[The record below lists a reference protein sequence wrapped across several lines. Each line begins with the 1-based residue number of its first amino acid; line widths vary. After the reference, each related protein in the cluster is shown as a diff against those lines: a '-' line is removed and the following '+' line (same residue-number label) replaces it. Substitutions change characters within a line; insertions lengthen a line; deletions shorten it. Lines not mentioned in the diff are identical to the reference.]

1 MIVIPLHK
9 PWNDL
14 TEEEQDKYGRVRY
27 EMERRDGNSEWREWR
42 AYRIAGGLMLTVILL
57 AAGGMFFAIRG
68 QRVQAMVQ
76 MVQLEGD
83 RVVAVGRPIDL
94 LDYTP
99 QEGEWRNMLTHW
111 VTKRHWRDQTEDDP
125 EAVRAHYDWRWLYL
139 HTCGAARKQLEEAE
153 KVEKPFEPSTKRVKV
168 DIETFTKDPMPNRYH
183 VFWTSTTT
191 EKYSPEPKVE
201 RWTTTFLVGRVGPK
215 TAAEATLNSL
225 GQCVA
230 GLHDEPRA
238 NN

>member
-1 MIVIPLHK
+1 MTTVSAK
-9 PWNDL
+9 PWDDL
-14 TEEEQDKYGRVRY
+14 TEEEQEKYGRVRY

-83 RVVAVGRPIDL
+83 RLVQVGIPIDL
-94 LDYTP
+94 LDYAP

-111 VTKRHWRDQTEDDP
+111 ITKRHWRDQAEDDP
-125 EAVRAHYDWRWLYL
+125 QAVRAHYDWRWLYL

-153 KVEKPFEPSTKRVKV
+153 KVEKPFEPSKKRVKV
-168 DIETFTKDPMPNRYH
+168 DIETITKDPTPNRYH
-183 VFWTSTTT
+183 VFWTATTI

-201 RWTTTFLVGRVGPK
+201 RWTTTFLVDRVGPK

-225 GQCVA
+225 GQCAA

-238 NN
+238 HN

>member
-1 MIVIPLHK
+1 MTTVGAK
-9 PWNDL
+9 PWDDL
-14 TEEEQDKYGRVRY
+14 TAEEQDKYGRVRY
-27 EMERRDGNSEWREWR
+27 EQERRDGNSEWREWR
-42 AYRIAGGLMLTVILL
+42 AYRIAGGLILTVIVL
-57 AAGGMFFAIRG
+57 AIGFVFFAIRG

-76 MVQLEGD
+76 QVQLEGE

-125 EAVRAHYDWRWLYL
+125 QAVRAHYDWRWLYL
-139 HTCGAARKQLEEAE
+139 HTCGAARKQLEKAE
-153 KVEKPFEPSTKRVKV
+153 QVEKPFEPSKKRVKV
-168 DIETFTKDPMPNRYH
+168 DIETFNKDPIANRYH

-191 EKYSPEPKVE
+191 EQYSPEPKVE
-201 RWTTTFLVGRVGPK
+201 RWTTTFLVDRVEPK
-215 TAAEATLNSL
+215 TAAEATLNNL

-230 GLHDEPRA
+230 GLHDEPRS
-238 NN
+238 

>member
-1 MIVIPLHK
+1 MQSGIAK
-9 PWNDL
+9 PWDDL

-42 AYRIAGGLMLTVILL
+42 AYRIAGGLILTVILL

-83 RVVAVGRPIDL
+83 RLVQVGIPIDL

-111 VTKRHWRDQTEDDP
+111 ITKRHWRDQAEDDP
-125 EAVRAHYDWRWLYL
+125 QAVRAHYDWRWLYL

-153 KVEKPFEPSTKRVKV
+153 KVEQPFEPSTKRVKV
-168 DIETFTKDPMPNRYH
+168 DIETITKDPTPNRYH
-183 VFWTSTTT
+183 VFWTATTI

-201 RWTTTFLVGRVGPK
+201 RWTTTFLVDRVAPK

-225 GQCVA
+225 GQCAA

-238 NN
+238 HN